1 MYMNEK
7 DKSKINYTSEQYTF
21 AETLYNNHIEMR
33 KTSNQIEGLKYDI
46 KDKYILNED
55 FKQGF
60 IAGIKIMSSLFLD
73 L

>member
-1 MYMNEK
+1 MIK
-7 DKSKINYTSEQYTF
+7 YTREQYTF
-21 AETLYNNHIEMR
+21 AETLYNNYIEMR
-33 KTSNQIEGLKYDI
+33 KTLNQIEGLKYDI